1 MQGPRLAGET
11 METGALAWQV
21 IDGHPLARDLVAE
34 GGSAL
39 ARFAARLPP
48 FGGQRIVD
56 MLVGEPLP
64 RIC

>member
-1 MQGPRLAGET
+1 